1 MNIDRVSW
9 MKGRCSVLL
18 GSGWGQV
25 RGVGKEGDGN
35 IKIEL
40 RSHRKHNG
48 VYGTLM
54 LLKS

>member
-1 MNIDRVSW
+1 

-25 RGVGKEGDGN
+25 RGEAKEGDGN